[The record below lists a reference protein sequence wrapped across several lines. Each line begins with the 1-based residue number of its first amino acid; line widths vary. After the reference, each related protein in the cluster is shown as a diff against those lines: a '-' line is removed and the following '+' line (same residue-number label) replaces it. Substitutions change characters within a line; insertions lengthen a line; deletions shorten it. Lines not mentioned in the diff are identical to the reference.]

1 MTIFEIPASVMA
13 NAEKRLAARIR
24 ATTRMCVYDGCDQA
38 ATHWPATGS
47 PACET
52 HRSRPKPP
60 VPDPTRTEAHLR
72 RTRGSFGTPARTS
85 FDNAV
90 EAKGQRVSAAKRVH
104 IRGDNDPHEQPS

>member
-1 MTIFEIPASVMA
+1 MPEFEMPASVMA

-24 ATTRMCVYDGCDQA
+24 ATSRMCVYDGCDQA

-60 VPDPTRTEAHLR
+60 TPDPTRTEAYLR
-72 RTRGSFGTPARTS
+72 RTRGAMHTPARTG
-85 FDNAV
+85 FDNTV
-90 EAKGQRVSAAKRVH
+90 EAKGQRVSVARRAAA
-104 IRGDNDPHEQPS
+104 RGDA